1 MKAEA
6 WLSEWKTAG
15 IELPPRSRIITT
27 TLGLHLGLAVLIAL
41 QATVAAILVL
51 IGGLHI
57 PSKISAVDF
66 SRLAF
71 AADDATA
78 HCFCHGFTQLV
89 QQHEFL

>member
-1 MKAEA
+1 MKNGWNRAPA
-6 WLSEWKTAG
+6 A
-15 IELPPRSRIITT
+15 LPD
-27 TLGLHLGLAVLIAL
+27 HHNYLGLAVLIAL
-41 QATVAAILVL
+41 QATVAAILFL

-66 SRLAF
+66 SRLPF

>member
-15 IELPPRSRIITT
+15 TELPPA
-27 TLGLHLGLAVLIAL
+27 LPDHHNHLGLAVLIAL

-51 IGGLHI
+51 IGRLHI
-57 PSKISAVDF
+57 PSKISAVDV

-78 HCFCHGFTQLV
+78 HCLCHGFTQLV